1 VVTPAADTLGSLG
14 ETVQLNATA
23 QDANGDSVSGQTFT
37 WTSSNEGVTT
47 VSSTGLVTAV
57 GNGAATITAAAQGIP
72 GTAMLTVMQTAT
84 QLAFSVQ
91 PSDGVAGAALSPAVE
106 VEIQD
111 ANGMVVAT
119 ATDPVTLAIANNPV
133 GGALAG
139 TVTVNAVNG
148 IASFSGLSIDKAG
161 AGYTLIATSGTLTSA
176 TSASFTA
183 VWPGSFQAT
192 LSGDL
197 SLNVSGG
204 AVFGIQTQQGSS
216 AFAIALLS
224 GVLGQDGSD
233 IIFIGRDNPTA
244 PGVGIYPIHSASC
257 VTCTADDFAGAYL
270 RQVTA
275 RDLGFFASDTGA
287 FTIGAASADTLRGTF
302 DFTTSAFLV
311 FGSVTADSVRLQGS
325 FTAVAGRVPT
335 TP

>member
-1 VVTPAADTLGSLG
+1 LG
-14 ETVQLNATA
+14 ETVQLTATA
-23 QDANGDSVSGQTFT
+23 RDAGGNPISRLIT
-37 WTSSNEGVTT
+37 WTSSDEGVTT

-84 QLAFSVQ
+84 QLAFAVQ
-91 PSDGVAGAALSPAVE
+91 PSDGVAGSAISPAVE
-106 VEIQD
+106 VDVQD

-133 GGALAG
+133 GGTLAG

-148 IASFSGLSIDKAG
+148 IARFSGLSIDKAG

-183 VWPGSFQAT
+183 DDPGFFQAT
-192 LSGDL
+192 VSGDL
-197 SLNVSGG
+197 SLNLSGV
-204 AVFGIQTQQGSS
+204 AVFGTLTEQGSS

-224 GVLGQDGSD
+224 GAPGQDGSD
-233 IIFIGRDNPTA
+233 VIFIGRDNPTA
-244 PGVGIYPIHSASC
+244 PGVGVYPIHSASC
-257 VTCTADDFAGAYL
+257 ATCTADDFTGAYV
-270 RQVTA
+270 RQVTVLN
-275 RDLGFFASDTGA
+275 LGTFVSDTGS
-287 FTIGAASADTLRGTF
+287 FVISTASADTLRGTF
-302 DFTTSAFLV
+302 DLTTSAFLL

-325 FTAVAGRVPT
+325 FRAIAGRVPT
-335 TP
+335 P